1 MNTDYVSDT
10 AQVVELPEVGE
21 NERRVHACM
30 ADNMRLPFPS
40 ASFDCYISNMS
51 MQIVPDYRKQ
61 LAECFRVLGSGSRAC
76 FTVWGRPEQTLNFV
90 IAKKAL
96 CELNNTP
103 YELNP
108 NFKITN
114 AFETEVKEEIV
125 KAGFSKDIRSWY

>member
-1 MNTDYVSDT
+1 
-10 AQVVELPEVGE
+10 
-21 NERRVHACM
+21 
-30 ADNMRLPFPS
+30 
-40 ASFDCYISNMS
+40 

-61 LAECFRVLGSGSRAC
+61 LAECFRVLRSGSRAC